1 MLSPRRAGLPQPWAA
16 KLAGMAVALG
26 LVAVLGDFYG
36 RIITGAPELV
46 SWMSSTLEQHQP
58 RIARAKAGRF

>member
-1 MLSPRRAGLPQPWAA
+1 MAA

-26 LVAVLGDFYG
+26 LVPVLGDFYG

-46 SWMSSTLEQHQP
+46 NWMRSALEQHQR
-58 RIARAKAGRF
+58 RIERAKAGRF